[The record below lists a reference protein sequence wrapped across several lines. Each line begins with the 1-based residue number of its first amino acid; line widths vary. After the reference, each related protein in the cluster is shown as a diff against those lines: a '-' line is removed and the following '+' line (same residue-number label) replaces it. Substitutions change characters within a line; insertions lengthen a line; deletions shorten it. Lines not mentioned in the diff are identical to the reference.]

1 MRAAK
6 ALEEKARE
14 SLPTSSYTTNPMPP
28 RSSERSL
35 VKGNQHKRMQ
45 SLQPSGIRDLR
56 SYLDI
61 HKSPER
67 SPERPKTR
75 DGARSRESDYFG
87 KELDARFDQFGRSP
101 SAYDLTHTP
110 TTRPSHRAILGEN
123 TPPSATMKALQTMT
137 IPPHILDPPLQNV
150 TNSSTPTPA
159 PSQPMD
165 SISTQLLSIT
175 NIVSS
180 LQKDMSQLS
189 RRSKDNATDLISLK
203 EATNSRDEDIRQS
216 LKDLLSNM
224 NGKQRAAA
232 AAAAAVEEA
241 RSVPLN
247 LHDPHMT
254 PTKQFT
260 FPRMSSP
267 GGWAGDGMGS
277 PNPYSVEGAASVAML
292 EKIIREMV
300 TKDG

>member
-1 MRAAK
+1 MNPGSPTLTTRPNTSAAIMRAAK

-56 SYLDI
+56 SYLDT

-101 SAYDLTHTP
+101 SAYDLGHAP
-110 TTRPSHRAILGEN
+110 TTRPSHRAFLGEN

-137 IPPHILDPPLQNV
+137 IPPHILDP
-150 TNSSTPTPA
+150 SSERH
-159 PSQPMD
+159 
-165 SISTQLLSIT
+165 QLLHTHSGTFAAYGLHIYT
-175 NIVSS
+175 TAQHHKHRV
-180 LQKDMSQLS
+180 KPA
-189 RRSKDNATDLISLK
+189 KGHVA
-203 EATNSRDEDIRQS
+203 AQS
-216 LKDLLSNM
+216 PK
-224 NGKQRAAA
+224 
-232 AAAAAVEEA
+232 
-241 RSVPLN
+241 
-247 LHDPHMT
+247 
-254 PTKQFT
+254 
-260 FPRMSSP
+260 
-267 GGWAGDGMGS
+267 
-277 PNPYSVEGAASVAML
+277 
-292 EKIIREMV
+292 
-300 TKDG
+300 